1 MTTTLINSYS
11 TVGEYGAW
19 LKTFSWDLFVTLTFD
34 RRRGH
39 DSAAGR
45 EQKLKE
51 YLRTLEHQSRAR
63 VRCFWSEEKRNSRWS
78 GCGQGAIAPHF
89 HMLLACDR
97 NPLPPLHAQLIWEGI
112 AGKADVRVY
121 DQSQNAAEY
130 CAKLIGLPD
139 ANYGFHGFPRAAA
152 A

>member
-1 MTTTLINSYS
+1 MTTTLINSYH

-19 LKTFSWDLFVTLTFD
+19 LKTFPWDLFATLTFD

-51 YLRTLEHQSRAR
+51 YLRTLECRSKAR
-63 VRCFWSEEKRNSRWS
+63 VRCFWSEEKRDSRWS
-78 GCGQGAIAPHF
+78 GCGQTGIAPHF
-89 HMLLACDR
+89 HVLLACDR

-112 AGKADVRVY
+112 AGKADVRIY

-130 CAKLIGLPD
+130 CAKLIGLSD
-139 ANYGFHGFPRAAA
+139 ANYGFHGFPKSAAA
-152 A
+152 